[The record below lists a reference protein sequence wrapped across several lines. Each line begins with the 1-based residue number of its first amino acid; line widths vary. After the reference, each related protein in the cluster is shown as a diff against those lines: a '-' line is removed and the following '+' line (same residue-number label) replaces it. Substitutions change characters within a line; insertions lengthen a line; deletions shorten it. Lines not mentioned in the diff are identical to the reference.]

1 VKGAVEYLY
10 VNTVGEKIRAEKKN
24 AEMALYFASI
34 INTATTVVYAHQIYT
49 ASIIVRNTT
58 AGTVIPI
65 NSVIIISDMVNVRSV
80 KNCDFTHF
88 ITYYC

>member
-34 INTATTVVYAHQIYT
+34 INTYTIVDYAHLTCIANT
-49 ASIIVRNTT
+49 IGRNIT
-58 AGTVIPI
+58 AGIVIQI
-65 NSVIIISDMVNVRSV
+65 NSVNTINV
-80 KNCDFTHF
+80 
-88 ITYYC
+88 